1 MTLLHEA
8 NRHRAEN
15 DERERGLVRERLRAA
30 LAEFLPA
37 GNRVWVY
44 GSLTR
49 PGRFREWSDVDL
61 ALEAEPPGRSIYLFM
76 SLLAERCGRPVDV
89 AILGETRL
97 RETIERDGE
106 LWTV

>member
-15 DERERGLVRERLRAA
+15 DERERGPVRERLRAA

-37 GNRVWVY
+37 GSRVWVY

-61 ALEAEPPGRSIYLFM
+61 ALEAEPAGRSIYLLM
-76 SLLAERCGRPVDV
+76 SLLAGWLMEL
-89 AILGETRL
+89 ALAKW
-97 RETIERDGE
+97 REIREPLPAPR
-106 LWTV
+106 